1 MQIIQPN
8 FKYKAAME
16 CLYILL
22 SILYHKYNIRTI
34 VNEKLVPLLRN
45 IYSELAGRFWRVM
58 QTTTTVSPPAHTSFY
73 FNEFMTLRSSNF
85 VCVILYAM
93 PFITPFI

>member
-8 FKYKAAME
+8 FKYKVAME

-45 IYSELAGRFWRVM
+45 IYSELAGALQATSTLPPRTMLIEIPHSFKELYSKAF
-58 QTTTTVSPPAHTSFY
+58 TV
-73 FNEFMTLRSSNF
+73 FNIHNTK
-85 VCVILYAM
+85 
-93 PFITPFI
+93 

>member
-45 IYSELAGRFWRVM
+45 IYSELAGRFWR
-58 QTTTTVSPPAHTSFY
+58 TADDDNNIATA
-73 FNEFMTLRSSNF
+73 SSHKF
-85 VCVILYAM
+85 L
-93 PFITPFI
+93 F